1 MLYKNDVHSKS
12 MKRPDISENNY
23 EQILEITGFPR
34 SAGLNFSLT
43 EILKKYKEL
52 ENFYKKHGGK
62 KK

>member
-1 MLYKNDVHSKS
+1 

-52 ENFYKKHGGK
+52 ENFHRKHGGK